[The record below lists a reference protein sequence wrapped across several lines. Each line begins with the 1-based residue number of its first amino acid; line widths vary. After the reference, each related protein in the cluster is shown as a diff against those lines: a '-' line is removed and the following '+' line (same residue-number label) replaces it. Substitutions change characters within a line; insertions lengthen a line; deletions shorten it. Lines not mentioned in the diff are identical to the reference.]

1 MSKAGAA
8 PAGPEITKAARG
20 RQIDKA
26 RRAWYDE
33 RASKSVKQVVPP
45 QGGGGRMS
53 TEETIALLMLV
64 IAAIKLG
71 LDLKK

>member
-1 MSKAGAA
+1 VSKAGAA
-8 PAGPEITKAARG
+8 PADPEIRKAARG

-26 RRAWYDE
+26 QRAWYDE

-45 QGGGGRMS
+45 QGGDRMS

>member
-26 RRAWYDE
+26 RRARYDE

-45 QGGGGRMS
+45 QGGDRMS
-53 TEETIALLMLV
+53 AEETIALLMLV

>member
-8 PAGPEITKAARG
+8 PADPEIRKAARG

-33 RASKSVKQVVPP
+33 RASKSVKQVVSPD
-45 QGGGGRMS
+45 RMS

>member
-8 PAGPEITKAARG
+8 PADPEIRKAARG
-20 RQIDKA
+20 RQIGKA
-26 RRAWYDE
+26 QRAWYDE

-45 QGGGGRMS
+45 QGGDRMS

>member
-26 RRAWYDE
+26 RRARYDE
-33 RASKSVKQVVPP
+33 RASKSVKEAVPP
-45 QGGGGRMS
+45 QVGDRMS

>member
-1 MSKAGAA
+1 MKK
-8 PAGPEITKAARG
+8 PPEGGKLTRRG
-20 RQIDKA
+20 
-26 RRAWYDE
+26 AWYDE

-45 QGGGGRMS
+45 QGGDRMS

-71 LDLKK
+71 TDLKK

>member
-26 RRAWYDE
+26 RRARYDE

-45 QGGGGRMS
+45 QGGDRMS
-53 TEETIALLMLV
+53 TEETIALLMLA

>member
-1 MSKAGAA
+1 VSKAGAA

-26 RRAWYDE
+26 RRARYDE

-45 QGGGGRMS
+45 QGGDRMS

>member
-26 RRAWYDE
+26 RRARYDE
-33 RASKSVKQVVPP
+33 RASKSVKQGVPP
-45 QGGGGRMS
+45 QGGDRMS

-71 LDLKK
+71 LYLKK

>member
-8 PAGPEITKAARG
+8 PADPEIRKAARG

-26 RRAWYDE
+26 RRAWHDE

-45 QGGGGRMS
+45 QGGDRMS

>member
-1 MSKAGAA
+1 MSKARAA
-8 PAGPEITKAARG
+8 PAGPEIRKAARG

-26 RRAWYDE
+26 RHAWYDE

-45 QGGGGRMS
+45 QGGDRMS

>member
-26 RRAWYDE
+26 RRARYDE
-33 RASKSVKQVVPP
+33 RASKSVKQDVPP
-45 QGGGGRMS
+45 QGGDRMS

>member
-8 PAGPEITKAARG
+8 PADPEIRKAARG
-20 RQIDKA
+20 RQIDKV

-45 QGGGGRMS
+45 QGGDRMS

>member
-1 MSKAGAA
+1 MSKARAA

-20 RQIDKA
+20 RQIDKV

-45 QGGGGRMS
+45 QGGDRM
-53 TEETIALLMLV
+53 TTMEVLTLLLLLATV
-64 IAAIKLG
+64 IFGILWYIK
-71 LDLKK
+71 K

>member
-8 PAGPEITKAARG
+8 PAGPEIRKAARG

-26 RRAWYDE
+26 RRAWYDA

-45 QGGGGRMS
+45 KGGDRMS
-53 TEETIALLMLV
+53 TEATIALLMLV

-71 LDLKK
+71 IDLKK